1 MSQISS
7 INFKKSIAI
16 NTAHNDRTL
25 APSYLISDRGVECD
39 RPDEQA
45 RELKEQIITRA
56 KETYTSRTG
65 QRFQAKTYE
74 WSAVCNIKPDT
85 TMDDL
90 KRLAQHFS
98 DEYGFQCYQ
107 IAIHRDEGHID
118 EDGKEQINH
127 HAHLEFITLDKNTGT
142 NRQRELTPK
151 KLRELQSEVSQILQM
166 QRGEDKRKSGRQR
179 TEPRQYA
186 KQKEAEKKAAKKTKQ
201 DLLTQKAIKERLE
214 QERKALIAENERLKA
229 EGKEALYI
237 AEDYKKLR
245 ELNKQNETTI
255 ERLNQQIEDI
265 KKDAKYRERETIN
278 TLIGVNNSL
287 ESVLSDERTPSNIK
301 PLIHK
306 EKSTTGFLD
315 PFKAMFFKSSETEKE
330 PSLRVLLKT
339 FVRQINQ
346 LFEAYRAALT
356 TIKDQAEQIK
366 TLMELDKDT
375 AELQS
380 KIKKLEAENTALKQQ
395 QRQQPQSNAELE
407 ETKRKLNIYVVE
419 NQELKDELKEK
430 TKEYDEFQCELADI
444 LDIDYFDSEDLK
456 SDIML
461 NVQSLK
467 SNENISRNKES
478 IAATRADISS
488 ISTQFNELFNS
499 SDDTKQEEQ
508 QSDEEKPR
516 TFKARRQ

>member
-45 RELKEQIITRA
+45 RELKEQIIAQA

-65 QRFQAKTYE
+65 QRFQAKSYE

-90 KRLAQHFS
+90 KRLAQYFS

-118 EDGKEQINH
+118 ENGKEQINH
-127 HAHLEFITLDKNTGT
+127 HAHLEFITLDKNTGV
-142 NRQRELTPK
+142 NCFKMRDFPKSKMREI
-151 KLRELQSEVSQILQM
+151 QSEVSQILQM

-201 DLLTQKAIKERLE
+201 ELLTQKAIKERLE

-265 KKDAKYRERETIN
+265 KKDAKLREQETIN
-278 TLIGVNNSL
+278 TLIGVNYSL
-287 ESVLSDERTPSNIK
+287 ESVLSDERTPSHIK
-301 PLIHK
+301 PLLHK
-306 EKSTTGFLD
+306 EKSTTGFLAS
-315 PFKAMFFKSSETEKE
+315 FKAMFFKSSETEKE

-395 QRQQPQSNAELE
+395 QQRQQPQSNAELE
-407 ETKRKLNIYVVE
+407 ETKRKLNIYIDKTREAADFLAE
-419 NQELKDELKEK
+419 NVPPLKWKHIFPKRAEATLKEQVDK
-430 TKEYDEFQCELADI
+430 RIATRDKINEQM
-444 LDIDYFDSEDLK
+444 LK
-456 SDIML
+456 S
-461 NVQSLK
+461 
-467 SNENISRNKES
+467 SNNLMKDTAQAFEEMRELERRLQENINGE
-478 IAATRADISS
+478 
-488 ISTQFNELFNS
+488 
-499 SDDTKQEEQ
+499 

-516 TFKARRQ
+516 TFKAKKQ

>member
-45 RELKEQIITRA
+45 RELKEQIIAQA

-127 HAHLEFITLDKNTGT
+127 HAHLEFITLDKNTGV
-142 NRQRELTPK
+142 NCFKMRDFPKSKMREI
-151 KLRELQSEVSQILQM
+151 QSKVSQILQM

-186 KQKEAEKKAAKKTKQ
+186 KQKEAEKKAKQ

-214 QERKALIAENERLKA
+214 QERKALIAENERL
-229 EGKEALYI
+229 
-237 AEDYKKLR
+237 
-245 ELNKQNETTI
+245 
-255 ERLNQQIEDI
+255 NQQIEDI
-265 KKDAKYRERETIN
+265 KKDAKCRERETIN

-287 ESVLSDERTPSNIK
+287 ESVLSDERTPSHIK
-301 PLIHK
+301 PLLHK

-395 QRQQPQSNAELE
+395 QQRQQPQSNAELE
-407 ETKRKLNIYVVE
+407 KTKRKLNIYVVE
-419 NQELKDELKEK
+419 NQELKDELKQK

-467 SNENISRNKES
+467 SGENISRNKES
-478 IAATRADISS
+478 IDAIRADISS

-516 TFKARRQ
+516 TFKARKQ

>member
-45 RELKEQIITRA
+45 RELKEQIIAQA

-127 HAHLEFITLDKNTGT
+127 HAHLEFITLDKNTGV
-142 NRQRELTPK
+142 NCFKMRDFPKSKMREI
-151 KLRELQSEVSQILQM
+151 QSEVSQILQM

-186 KQKEAEKKAAKKTKQ
+186 KQKEAEKKAAKKLTKAAVKAELEKVRKSCIGRGYDKDFFRQ
-201 DLLTQKAIKERLE
+201 LKALNEREYTADSLASAIDDLLNGYEKTVQTLENTLSNKE
-214 QERKALIAENERLKA
+214 N
-229 EGKEALYI
+229 
-237 AEDYKKLR
+237 
-245 ELNKQNETTI
+245 TI
-255 ERLNQQIEDI
+255 ERQNKTIAEQEKTISDLKTEIAHNRTEMAQISTNDSQAREIYTQMI
-265 KKDAKYRERETIN
+265 KNAPSE
-278 TLIGVNNSL
+278 LI
-287 ESVLSDERTPSNIK
+287 LSQNDSEPS
-301 PLIHK
+301 
-306 EKSTTGFLD
+306 
-315 PFKAMFFKSSETEKE
+315 FFKKIYRLYE
-330 PSLRVLLKT
+330 RA
-339 FVRQINQ
+339 IN
-346 LFEAYRAALT
+346 
-356 TIKDQAEQIK
+356 TIKDQAER
-366 TLMELDKDT
+366 L
-375 AELQS
+375 AEL
-380 KIKKLEAENTALKQQ
+380 LRLD
-395 QRQQPQSNAELE
+395 RELRE
-407 ETKRKLNIYVVE
+407 E
-419 NQELKDELKEK
+419 NQRLKDELKEK

-444 LDIDYFDSEDLK
+444 LDIDYFDSKDLK
-456 SDIML
+456 STIML

-467 SNENISRNKES
+467 SYETTNQIKES
-478 IAATRADISS
+478 MSATRADMSS
-488 ISTQFNELFNS
+488 ISAQFNELFNS
-499 SDDTKQEEQ
+499 SDDTEQEQQ

-516 TFKARRQ
+516 TFKAKKQ

>member
-56 KETYTSRTG
+56 KETYASRTG

-127 HAHLEFITLDKNTGT
+127 HAHLEFITLDKNTGI

-186 KQKEAEKKAAKKTKQ
+186 KQKEAEKKAAKKLTKAAVKAELEKVRKSCIGRGYDKDFFRQ
-201 DLLTQKAIKERLE
+201 LKALNEREYTADSLASAIDDLLNGYEKTVQTLENTLSNKE
-214 QERKALIAENERLKA
+214 N
-229 EGKEALYI
+229 
-237 AEDYKKLR
+237 
-245 ELNKQNETTI
+245 TI
-255 ERLNQQIEDI
+255 ERQNKTIAEQEKTISDLKTEIAHNRTEMAQISTNDSQAREIYTQMI
-265 KKDAKYRERETIN
+265 KNAPNE
-278 TLIGVNNSL
+278 LILAQNDN
-287 ESVLSDERTPSNIK
+287 EPS
-301 PLIHK
+301 
-306 EKSTTGFLD
+306 
-315 PFKAMFFKSSETEKE
+315 FFKKIYRLYE
-330 PSLRVLLKT
+330 RA
-339 FVRQINQ
+339 IN
-346 LFEAYRAALT
+346 
-356 TIKDQAEQIK
+356 TIKDQAER
-366 TLMELDKDT
+366 L
-375 AELQS
+375 AEL
-380 KIKKLEAENTALKQQ
+380 LRLD
-395 QRQQPQSNAELE
+395 RELRE
-407 ETKRKLNIYVVE
+407 E
-419 NQELKDELKEK
+419 NQRLKDELKQK

-467 SNENISRNKES
+467 SDENISRNKES
-478 IAATRADISS
+478 IDTIRADISS

-499 SDDTKQEEQ
+499 SDDTKQDE

>member
-45 RELKEQIITRA
+45 RELKEQIIARA

-127 HAHLEFITLDKNTGT
+127 HAHLEFITLDKNTGI

-186 KQKEAEKKAAKKTKQ
+186 KQKEAEKKAAKKLTKAAVKAELEKVRKSCIGRGYDKDFFRQ
-201 DLLTQKAIKERLE
+201 LKALNEREYTADSLASAIDDLLNGYEKTVQTLENTLSNKE
-214 QERKALIAENERLKA
+214 N
-229 EGKEALYI
+229 
-237 AEDYKKLR
+237 
-245 ELNKQNETTI
+245 TI
-255 ERLNQQIEDI
+255 ERQNKTIAEQEKTISDLKTEIAHNRTEMAQISTNDSQAREIYTQMI
-265 KKDAKYRERETIN
+265 KNAPDE
-278 TLIGVNNSL
+278 LILAQNDN
-287 ESVLSDERTPSNIK
+287 EPS
-301 PLIHK
+301 
-306 EKSTTGFLD
+306 
-315 PFKAMFFKSSETEKE
+315 FFKKIYRLYE
-330 PSLRVLLKT
+330 RA
-339 FVRQINQ
+339 IN
-346 LFEAYRAALT
+346 
-356 TIKDQAEQIK
+356 TIKDQAERIK
-366 TLMELDKDT
+366 ELLRLDDKLREENKRLK
-375 AELQS
+375 AENDSLKTELNRTSFQLGELRN
-380 KIKKLEAENTALKQQ
+380 KKLRAMVAEIDDNKK
-395 QRQQPQSNAELE
+395 PFKIIAE
-407 ETKRKLNIYVVE
+407 
-419 NQELKDELKEK
+419 Q
-430 TKEYDEFQCELADI
+430 
-444 LDIDYFDSEDLK
+444 
-456 SDIML
+456 
-461 NVQSLK
+461 
-467 SNENISRNKES
+467 
-478 IAATRADISS
+478 TRDDGDAMVDDF
-488 ISTQFNELFNS
+488 FNELFNS
-499 SDDTKQEEQ
+499 SDDTEQKKQQKQDEQEQ

-516 TFKARRQ
+516 TFKPYRQ